1 MLKKLK
7 SIFEKSFNKDS
18 GQDSAERESSLRL
31 ATATLL
37 IEVVRA
43 DYEEDKDEIDEVITQ
58 LKSFFQLT
66 EHEADL
72 LLLEANESVDHSVS
86 LQEFTRL
93 LHEDLSHSEKNEIIT
108 MLWRVA
114 FSDNNLD
121 KYEDYVVRKIA
132 DLLYVPHRDMIRLRN
147 EVKEEAKKH

>member
-7 SIFEKSFNKDS
+7 SIFDKSFNKDS

>member
-7 SIFEKSFNKDS
+7 SIFDKSFNKDS

-93 LHEDLSHSEKNEIIT
+93 LHEDLSPSEKNEIIT

>member
-1 MLKKLK
+1 M
-7 SIFEKSFNKDS
+7 
-18 GQDSAERESSLRL
+18 
-31 ATATLL
+31 
-37 IEVVRA
+37 
-43 DYEEDKDEIDEVITQ
+43 
-58 LKSFFQLT
+58 
-66 EHEADL
+66 
-72 LLLEANESVDHSVS
+72 
-86 LQEFTRL
+86 EFTRL